1 MIDYDYILGWRDTE
15 EHRVLRN
22 VLDYELMCAVATSL
36 CDEGAAFAVLEV
48 LRDHADPMG
57 RCHIGDREISASLGW
72 DVRRVRRKLAL
83 LIDRNV
89 ISRVPEGGRGTYRIR
104 SSFTKEIE

>member
-1 MIDYDYILGWRDTE
+1 MISYDYILGWRDTD

-22 VLDYELMCAVATSL
+22 VLDYEVASAGMTSL
-36 CDEGAAFAVLEV
+36 HNESAAYAVLEV
-48 LRDHADPMG
+48 IRDHADPIG
-57 RCHIGDREISASLGW
+57 RSHIGDREIAALLGW
-72 DVRRVRRKLAL
+72 DVRRVRRRLAL

-104 SSFTKEIE
+104 SSFTKEIA